1 MGVAPRHVLL
11 TGVPGVGKT
20 TVIRR
25 LAQALE
31 PWSPAGFYTDEIRV
45 QGIRKGFRLVSLD
58 GRDLLLAH
66 VEHPGPARVG
76 RYGVDVA
83 GFNRL
88 LNELDLARSP
98 ATMIVIDE
106 IGKMECQLPRFR
118 DLVVELLE
126 SSKVVLATI
135 AFRGDRFI
143 QQVKQRPDARL
154 VTVTLQNR
162 DALVESLSDEVRCI
176 MKGHS

>member
-1 MGVAPRHVLL
+1 MEQGSRHILL

-20 TVIRR
+20 TLIRR
-25 LAQALE
+25 LAEGLA
-31 PWSPAGFYTDEIRV
+31 PWNPAGFYTEEMRV
-45 QGIRKGFRLVSLD
+45 QGVRKGFRLVSLD
-58 GRDLLLAH
+58 GRDLVLAH

-88 LNELDLARSP
+88 LGELALVRSP
-98 ATMIVIDE
+98 STVIVIDE

-118 DLVVELLE
+118 ALIVQLLE
-126 SSKVVLATI
+126 SSKTVLATI
-135 AFRGDRFI
+135 ALKGDRFL
-143 QQVKQRPDARL
+143 QQIKQRPDARV

-162 DALVESLSDEVRCI
+162 GELVESLGGEIQCI
-176 MKGHS
+176 LSRQS